1 MWEIRRSHP
10 GRSRSTSPPSWAP
23 QHTARQQ
30 RACSGAAP
38 LVEHRCCRTAS
49 ALFRMKQ
56 SHTCIR
62 PRLHTTLSGA
72 PDWQHC
78 ICNIC
83 RILPQIVCQETLLMQ
98 QLQSPA
104 QGMSAQLRK
113 NMSDHQ
119 AHQARRQPSAL
130 APCCGRLYGCCTYMP
145 CGGGGGGYPCTQS
158 ATARQP
164 QRTLPEPATN
174 FAAALA
180 HVGSV
185 GVSRVSAGQGAWRR
199 VGMCCCSP
207 GAARLFKSNH
217 NLWNRLASVMAV
229 CEGHAPR
236 QA

>member
-1 MWEIRRSHP
+1 VLQDSQCVVPHETEPYMH
-10 GRSRSTSPPSWAP
+10 TSPTAHHPVRCTGLATLHM
-23 QHTARQQ
+23 QHMQNPPTNRLSRDLAHATTAEP
-30 RACSGAAP
+30 CSRY
-38 LVEHRCCRTAS
+38 VCTAS
-49 ALFRMKQ
+49 KK
-56 SHTCIR
+56 HVR
-62 PRLHTTLSGA
+62 PPGA
-72 PDWQHC
+72 PG
-78 ICNIC
+78 
-83 RILPQIVCQETLLMQ
+83 QEAALRAGALLR
-98 QLQSPA
+98 PVV
-104 QGMSAQLRK
+104 
-113 NMSDHQ
+113 
-119 AHQARRQPSAL
+119 
-130 APCCGRLYGCCTYMP
+130 RLLHVHA